1 MEAEV
6 KIKKKDGSTE
16 TVKYGPQEKYQKEN
30 IQRVVLK
37 LNKKTDADILDWL
50 NSLDNKQGAI
60 KEALRMRIA
69 GLAIQRRCNIPTE
82 EVIPQLKPS
91 VPVMLMKNNF
101 SNCENEQGGGNE
113 PEL

>member
-1 MEAEV
+1 M
-6 KIKKKDGSTE
+6 DNYTS
-16 TVKYGPQEKYQKEN
+16 QEKYQKEN

-69 GLAIQRRCNIPTE
+69 GLAIQIRCNIPTE
-82 EVIPQLKPS
+82 EVIPKFKPN
-91 VPVMLMKNNF
+91 VPAMLVKDNGA
-101 SNCENEQGGGNE
+101 NCK
-113 PEL
+113 

>member
-1 MEAEV
+1 MESEV
-6 KIKKKDGSTE
+6 KIKKKDGNTE
-16 TVKYGPQEKYQKEN
+16 TVKYGPQEKYDAQNTVQIK
-30 IQRVVLK
+30 LK

-82 EVIPQLKPS
+82 EVIPQIKPN
-91 VPVMLMKNNF
+91 VPAMLVKDNGA
-101 SNCENEQGGGNE
+101 NCK
-113 PEL
+113 